1 MGVGRGGLIEA
12 PPPPGP
18 ERTAPL
24 AEAGSPELS
33 GTVRWD
39 GTGPDGKGRDREGA
53 CVEHAGR
60 GSQESRRAEVCVC
73 LSWAPWLSQSGPSR
87 LSHRSAD
94 RGEMRGRVS

>member
-1 MGVGRGGLIEA
+1 MGVGRGGPVEA

-39 GTGPDGKGRDREGA
+39 GTGQ
-53 CVEHAGR
+53 GR
-60 GSQESRRAEVCVC
+60 GV
-73 LSWAPWLSQSGPSR
+73 WAACGTGVPREPQGRGVR
-87 LSHRSAD
+87 LSVVGALAQSVGAI
-94 RGEMRGRVS
+94 

>member
-1 MGVGRGGLIEA
+1 MGSEIGRGGLIEA

-39 GTGPDGKGRDREGA
+39 GTGRDGTGQ
-53 CVEHAGR
+53 GR
-60 GSQESRRAEVCVC
+60 GVRAACGTGVPREPQGRGV
-73 LSWAPWLSQSGPSR
+73 R
-87 LSHRSAD
+87 LSVVGALAQSVGAI
-94 RGEMRGRVS
+94 